1 MDLQTELTGFS
12 EDSDVLK
19 ITRRFLADWERAMVD
34 LEKVCD
40 VDEGRCFINV
50 PRLSG
55 WRFPR
60 GAIICMS
67 PSPAFVK
74 TKCLISAGDQSVE
87 LARYIYI
94 DNINP

>member
-1 MDLQTELTGFS
+1 
-12 EDSDVLK
+12 
-19 ITRRFLADWERAMVD
+19 MVD

-40 VDEGRCFINV
+40 VDEGRCFIKC
-50 PRLSG
+50 SKTIG
-55 WRFPR
+55 TIQDYPR

-87 LARYIYI
+87 LASYII
-94 DNINP
+94 